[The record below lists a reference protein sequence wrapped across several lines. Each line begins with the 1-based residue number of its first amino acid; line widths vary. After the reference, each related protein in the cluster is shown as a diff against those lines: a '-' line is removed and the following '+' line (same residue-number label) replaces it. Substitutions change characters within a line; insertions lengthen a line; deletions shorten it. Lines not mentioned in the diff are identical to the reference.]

1 VAIERL
7 ITLSNWMDPP
17 FNRIAFQRVRE
28 LCPTALISRSP
39 APQLLPVDPVVL
51 DDVTFAAA
59 DGSTVRWADH
69 LQRTYCDAVCVVH
82 RGRIVH
88 EQYLNGMT
96 ERTPH
101 LLMSVSKS
109 VCGAVLGIA
118 IGRGLLSADQLVT
131 HIAPEFAGT
140 SLDGATV
147 QHVIDMTAGTD
158 FNEDY
163 GAYEAAGGIDSTDEP
178 ALIDYERHAGYR
190 PLGNRTPI
198 GTLGHF
204 RTYGLERPH
213 GAWFSYRSPLT
224 NIAARIVEIVNDLPY
239 PDVVSR
245 DLWAPLGQEH
255 DADIMLDPLGH
266 PVVEGGMS
274 CTLRDLARF
283 ALAYLRDGADVVPAK
298 WVDDTRLGDDAAMAA
313 FSANPADE
321 AEYRSWSM
329 YRNAFWVIERGAV
342 FSGLGIFGQYC
353 WIDRS
358 TETAIA
364 RFSTYPSATP
374 DDLSDEAHRG
384 FEAVAAHLA
393 EHHT

>member
-1 VAIERL
+1 
-7 ITLSNWMDPP
+7 M
-17 FNRIAFQRVRE
+17 
-28 LCPTALISRSP
+28 
-39 APQLLPVDPVVL
+39 
-51 DDVTFAAA
+51 
-59 DGSTVRWADH
+59 
-69 LQRTYCDAVCVVH
+69 VH

-88 EQYLNGMT
+88 ERYLNGMT

-118 IGRGLLSADQLVT
+118 IGRGLLHADQLVT
-131 HIAPEFAGT
+131 DIAPEFAGT

-158 FNEDY
+158 FLEDY
-163 GAYEAAGGIDSTDEP
+163 GHLRRRPVGIDATDEP
-178 ALIDYERHAGYR
+178 PLIDYERHAGYR
-190 PLGNRTPI
+190 PLGSRTPI

-239 PDVVSR
+239 PEVVAR

-274 CTLRDLARF
+274 CSLRDLARF
-283 ALAYLRDGADVVPAK
+283 ALAYLRDGGGVVPSA
-298 WVDDTRLGDDAAMAA
+298 WVDDTRLGNDA
-313 FSANPADE
+313 
-321 AEYRSWSM
+321 
-329 YRNAFWVIERGAV
+329 
-342 FSGLGIFGQYC
+342 
-353 WIDRS
+353 
-358 TETAIA
+358 
-364 RFSTYPSATP
+364 
-374 DDLSDEAHRG
+374 
-384 FEAVAAHLA
+384 AVAAFAA
-393 EHHT
+393 EPRARRRVGRAGPCTATRSGSSSAARCSAAWASSASTAGSTGAPTPPSPGSRRTRRRCPTTCRPRRTAASPPSPRTWPNITRDAQRLPSRHADHHRVQPRRHADHRR